1 MGHLACFLPVMQTS
15 KHRVEEGG
23 GASPRAEQKSATVAL
38 MLPATP
44 TLPEHQP
51 GRGQSRRRWRS
62 SPGWA
67 PPKPA
72 PTLPTLH
79 ISLYQPPPS
88 APSKRIWGSSPGG
101 PCQGRTQNYFTRPP
115 FLCINPKK
123 RPGQPPQKLPLSAQT
138 KKKARENPLASSE
151 PCLQPAISF
160 CNDHIL
166 DSVPQ
171 GPSGAHYDQ

>member
-1 MGHLACFLPVMQTS
+1 MQTS
-15 KHRVEEGG
+15 RHRVEEGG

-51 GRGQSRRRWRS
+51 GRGQSRRWRS

-88 APSKRIWGSSPGG
+88 TPSKRSWGSSPGG
-101 PCQGRTQNYFTRPP
+101 PCQGRTQNSFTRPP
-115 FLCINPKK
+115 FLCINPKSGLGSHHKSSPYQPKPK
-123 RPGQPPQKLPLSAQT
+123 RRLGKI
-138 KKKARENPLASSE
+138 PLASSE

>member
-15 KHRVEEGG
+15 RHRVEEGG
-23 GASPRAEQKSATVAL
+23 GAFPRAEQK
-38 MLPATP
+38 ATP
-44 TLPEHQP
+44 WHRCCQQRRPY
-51 GRGQSRRRWRS
+51 QSNSQGGGNPRCRWRS

-88 APSKRIWGSSPGG
+88 APSKRSWGSSPGD
-101 PCQGRTQNYFTRPP
+101 PCQKRTQNSFTRPH
-115 FLCINPKK
+115 LCINPKK

-138 KKKARENPLASSE
+138 KKKARGNPPS
-151 PCLQPAISF
+151 LQ
-160 CNDHIL
+160 
-166 DSVPQ
+166 
-171 GPSGAHYDQ
+171 